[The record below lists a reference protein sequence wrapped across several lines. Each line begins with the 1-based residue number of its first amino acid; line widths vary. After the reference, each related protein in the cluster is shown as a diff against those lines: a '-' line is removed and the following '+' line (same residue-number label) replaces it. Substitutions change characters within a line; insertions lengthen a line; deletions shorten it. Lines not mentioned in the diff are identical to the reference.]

1 MLGNDTFNSD
11 SLSAS
16 ALSNI
21 LGSDKAPLIL
31 DVRRESA
38 FNASRWVLPAARRA
52 LHSDP
57 AAALT
62 GDVSRGI
69 VCYCVH
75 GHHVSQMAASLL
87 RSQGYQAAWLEGG
100 IDAWE
105 SAGGVLIA
113 RAPDAEA
120 RYGAGTL
127 WVTRRRPKI
136 DRVACPWFIRRF
148 VDPDARFLFVEGA
161 YVLAIA
167 EDMHAI
173 AFDVEGA
180 AVTHDGP
187 RCSFDTLLDR
197 YDVADAALR
206 RLAEIVRG
214 ADTANLDLAREAG
227 GLLSISLGLSALE
240 GDDRVM
246 LERGFHLYDGLY
258 AYLRFAAEEP
268 HNWPPKAGGRV

>member
-1 MLGNDTFNSD
+1 MHGNDMPISD

-16 ALSNI
+16 ALSHRV
-21 LGSDKAPLIL
+21 GSSKAPLIL

-38 FNASRWVLPAARRA
+38 FDASHWVLPAARRA
-52 LHSDP
+52 SPADP
-57 AAALT
+57 AAAVA

-75 GHHVSQMAASLL
+75 GHHVSQGAASLL
-87 RSQGYQAAWLEGG
+87 RAHGHPAAWLEGG

-105 SAGGVLIA
+105 AAGGVLVA
-113 RAPDAEA
+113 RAPDAAA
-120 RYGAGTL
+120 RYGAGTV

-136 DRVACPWFIRRF
+136 DRVACPWFVRRF
-148 VDPDARFLFVEGA
+148 IDPHARFLFVEGA
-161 YVLAIA
+161 YVLAVAA
-167 EDMHAI
+167 EMNAI

-180 AVTHDGP
+180 PVTHDGP
-187 RCSFDTLLDR
+187 RCSFDMLLDR
-197 YDVADAALR
+197 YDVTDAALR

-214 ADTANLDLAREAG
+214 ADTANLALAREAG

-240 GDDRVM
+240 GDDRIM

-258 AYLRFAAEEP
+258 AYLRFAAQE
-268 HNWPPKAGGRV
+268 HHSWPPKA